1 MSCTD
6 HWLRFKSVAAQGQK
20 KGHIHVTDS
29 SPSPTPAP
37 SRRPRALTYPL
48 PAGRGITR
56 MWKSKQKT
64 FSQDWSLFF
73 SRLPIELR
81 LRIYEEVFGLRTVH
95 IEVFPQYHLGKFM
108 RSRYQHRV
116 CHAAPYGI
124 VWSDNCKWNEHFFCG
139 NEKSFKLDPRLLRVC
154 RRM

>member
-1 MSCTD
+1 MSCTG
-6 HWLRFKSVAAQGQK
+6 HWLRFKSVAALGRK
-20 KGHIHVTDS
+20 KGHIHVTDP
-29 SPSPTPAP
+29 SPSAAPAP
-37 SRRPRALTYPL
+37 PTRPRALTHPL
-48 PAGRGITR
+48 PADSGTMFRR
-56 MWKSKQKT
+56 KSKQQT

-73 SRLPIELR
+73 SHLPSELR

-95 IEVFPQYHLGKFM
+95 IYIFPHWEGKGGPTSY
-108 RSRYQHRV
+108 RHRV

-124 VWSDNCKWNEHFFCG
+124 VWSKNCERNEHFFCG